1 MTIKQK
7 LKLLRKRMGMSQ
19 LELSEK
25 LGVSRQA
32 VSGWEA
38 GSSRPSTENLQC
50 LSKLYGVP
58 LEVLLDD
65 NQELKFCED
74 EDKEDKRGEPVVPQK
89 QQNKLRLAV
98 AIIVLGMLVV
108 ACTYIAIIAMGK
120 NENKIPLNE
129 IEGGEIETNR
139 EKDFDLE
146 WR

>member
-1 MTIKQK
+1 MLIKEK
-7 LKLLRKRMGMSQ
+7 LKLLRKRMGVSQ

-25 LGVSRQA
+25 LEISRQA

-50 LSKLYGVP
+50 LSKLYKVP

-65 NQELKFCED
+65 NQELEFW
-74 EDKEDKRGEPVVPQK
+74 EDKRGDPVVPKK
-89 QQNKLRLAV
+89 QQKKISLAV
-98 AIIVLGMLVV
+98 VIIVLGMLVA
-108 ACTYIAIIAMGK
+108 ACTYVAIIAMGK
-120 NENKIPLNE
+120 SEKKLPLNE
-129 IEGGEIETNR
+129 IERSEIETDR